1 MSLDGSNMARELGE
15 DSSSMALCYLRNV
28 VAWTSAMVY
37 IFDGVK
43 VSSSFKDITLD
54 FVVTPI
60 TYPDTCAPEEDFVES
75 GISYMLN
82 NLNLWFNP
90 QSEIAKSL
98 IEEFKERVLPVKF
111 SGTVHCDCEA
121 SLMGRIAASQHEMI
135 PLPNGM
141 KREELEGLKVLSNCI
156 YVS

>member
-1 MSLDGSNMARELGE
+1 
-15 DSSSMALCYLRNV
+15 
-28 VAWTSAMVY
+28 MVY

-82 NLNLWFNP
+82 NLNLYFNP

-111 SGTVHCDCEA
+111 SGIVHCEA
-121 SLMGRIAASQHEMI
+121 SLMGMIAASQDEMI

-141 KREELEGLKVLSNCI
+141 KREELEALKVLSNSI